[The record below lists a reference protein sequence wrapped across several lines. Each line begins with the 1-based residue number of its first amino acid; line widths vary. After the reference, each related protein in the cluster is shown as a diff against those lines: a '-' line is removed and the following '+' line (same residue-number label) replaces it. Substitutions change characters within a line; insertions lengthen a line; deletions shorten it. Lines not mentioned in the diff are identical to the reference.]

1 MAEKREINK
10 TEKSSAS
17 ASGRAGK
24 LRRFLG
30 SFRLRLFLTILIT
43 GSVSIAAM
51 YITARYV
58 CSNTLID
65 KRVDMAYDHLNKM
78 CVKIVDNMYIGN
90 PQNAPQISSEL
101 SVAASLFDG
110 RIIVADGGLKIVYD
124 SFSAEEGKTMVSTE
138 AIKAIRGGQSRYV
151 SIEKEYAELSMPL
164 IDRDNTDGE
173 PYVGV
178 LFAKISLEDEIVLV
192 NNMEKFLLVTVTLL
206 SLVLLVIC
214 FLSSMEFAKPFKKI
228 EESISHVSDG

>member
-124 SFSAEEGKTMVSTE
+124 SFSAEEGKTMVSKPSEE
-138 AIKAIRGGQSRYV
+138 ARAVTSV
-151 SIEKEYAELSMPL
+151 SKKST
-164 IDRDNTDGE
+164 RS
-173 PYVGV
+173 
-178 LFAKISLEDEIVLV
+178 SLCR
-192 NNMEKFLLVTVTLL
+192 
-206 SLVLLVIC
+206 S
-214 FLSSMEFAKPFKKI
+214 
-228 EESISHVSDG
+228 